1 MSNQAR
7 IRKPIPQLY
16 FDPVDEPAPGKAVLI
31 TSRFDPVM
39 RKRGASV
46 ERCLLNY
53 LGDESPEDVLFR
65 RVDEN
70 AFNRILDVW
79 EVDSTRASIAD
90 RGPKRLLGCFHP
102 VSTFAR
108 TVRIDEELG
117 RRYGIVE
124 VYVRSDEIAGNFSY
138 LDRTGKVRPLYLVIA
153 GEAVEEG
160 APEEMLREEIEDAIP
175 QELEPV
181 FQYPQNRTD
190 PL

>member
-1 MSNQAR
+1 MSDKPR
-7 IRKPIPQLY
+7 IRKPIPRLY

-31 TSRFDPVM
+31 TSRTNSWM

-53 LGDESPEDVLFR
+53 LGDVSPEDVLFR

-70 AFNRILDVW
+70 SLVADLDVW

-90 RGPKRLLGCFHP
+90 SGSRRLLGCFYP
-102 VSTFAR
+102 ISTFAR

-117 RRYGIVE
+117 RKYGIVE

-160 APEEMLREEIEDAIP
+160 APEDMLREEIEDAIP
-175 QELEPV
+175 RELEPV
-181 FQYPQNRTD
+181 FQYPRKPTD